1 MEKIVKIEEEVA
13 DQKDAFITLPVK
25 IEGGAES
32 RESISIAS
40 SLKTEKEFDSAVG
53 AGYLS
58 AVDPVDKI
66 TSLKTLGPFIASKDN
81 TRNTRYLSDVPEI
94 CRRETCML
102 GVDEAGRGPVLGP
115 MVYGIAYCPLSSK
128 EILTELGCADSKELT
143 EEKRDVIFNNIN
155 TQYNAKTSIGWA
167 VEIISPNV
175 ISNNMLGRKKCSLNE
190 MSINAAIDLI
200 HSAVEAGVNI
210 AEVYVDTVGPPEK
223 YQEKLKKIF
232 PQFQITVA
240 KKADSTFPIVSAA
253 SICAKVT
260 RDHSLK
266 VWQFPEG
273 LKLTSEDFGSGYPG
287 DPVTRKFLSENVD
300 YIFGFPRIVRFSWS
314 TAENVLNE
322 RASVVE
328 FDEPDSEK
336 PKYAGIKLTK
346 FFQSTTKAGEL
357 KREQCRL
364 LKERFLDN
372 VVDF

>member
-1 MEKIVKIEEEVA
+1 ME
-13 DQKDAFITLPVK
+13 TT
-25 IEGGAES
+25 
-32 RESISIAS
+32 
-40 SLKTEKEFDSAVG
+40 LKTEREATDEEDACKTGSPVKTEKGIGSSETIPA
-53 AGYLS
+53 ALS
-58 AVDPVDKI
+58 IKMERGSDGNDNQGEESINPVDKI

-81 TRNTRYLSDVPEI
+81 TRNTRYISDVPEI
-94 CRRETCML
+94 CLREPCML

-115 MVYGIAYCPLSSK
+115 MVYGIAYCPLNSK
-128 EILTELGCADSKELT
+128 QILTDLGCADSKELT
-143 EEKRDVIFNNIN
+143 EEKRDVIFDNIN
-155 TQYNAKTSIGWA
+155 TQPYACSCIGWA

-190 MSINAAIDLI
+190 ISMTAAIDLI
-200 HSAVEAGVNI
+200 HAALEAGVNI

-223 YQEKLKKIF
+223 YQEKLQKIF

-273 LKLTSEDFGSGYPG
+273 LNLTSKDFGSGYPG
-287 DPVTRKFLSENVD
+287 DPITRKFLSENVN

-314 TAENVLNE
+314 TAENALSE
-322 RASVVE
+322 TACLVE

-336 PKYAGIKLTK
+336 PKYAGPKLTK
-346 FFQSTTKAGEL
+346 FFQSTRKNGEVQ
-357 KREQCRL
+357 REQCRL
-364 LKERFLDN
+364 LKERFLDS